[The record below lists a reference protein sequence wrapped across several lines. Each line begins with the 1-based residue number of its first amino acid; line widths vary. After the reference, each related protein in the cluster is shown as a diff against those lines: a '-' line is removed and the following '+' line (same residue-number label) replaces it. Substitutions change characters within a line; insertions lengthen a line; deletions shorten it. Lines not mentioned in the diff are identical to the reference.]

1 MSWCYQVKGKSY
13 HWITDLYDRLN
24 LPVIPAIVEA
34 LENEVVKRMKDIE
47 KTKTDK
53 TKKNRVQ
60 MKVARVEDQLERKKW
75 VKKQALLHSYG
86 KDSDGDDDDDDEDDN
101 ELDAK
106 QRTEGVLKQATKV
119 KIRNCRC
126 GSKEHMR
133 VSHSACPLNSK
144 NNKNMN
150 NNFPM

>member
-47 KTKTDK
+47 KTKADK

-60 MKVARVEDQLERKKW
+60 MKVARVEDQLERKRW
-75 VKKQALLHSYG
+75 VKK
-86 KDSDGDDDDDDEDDN
+86 
-101 ELDAK
+101 
-106 QRTEGVLKQATKV
+106 
-119 KIRNCRC
+119 
-126 GSKEHMR
+126 
-133 VSHSACPLNSK
+133 
-144 NNKNMN
+144 
-150 NNFPM
+150 